1 MHIPDGFL
9 SPEMILVTYVIT
21 VIFWAVS
28 FRRVKFELD
37 ERMVPL
43 MALLTAL
50 FFAAQMMNYPVVGGT
65 TAHLLGGA
73 SLGILLGP
81 STGLISMTIILLLQC
96 LLFGDGGITALGAN
110 VLNMGVAG
118 VIIPYVLFVLIT
130 RATKG
135 NRLFLGAFV
144 GGFVGDVLAA
154 VLAGLELGLSVPTFL
169 YGISI
174 SVPAMAIHHSIIGV
188 AEGLVTGALL
198 KLLISSKPEVLSLS
212 PTFKSL
218 SLELR
223 AVKEGGLAIE
233 KS

>member
-1 MHIPDGFL
+1 M
-9 SPEMILVTYVIT
+9 
-21 VIFWAVS
+21 
-28 FRRVKFELD
+28 KKELD
-37 ERMVPL
+37 ERIVPL

-73 SLGILLGP
+73 SLGIILGP

-110 VLNMGVAG
+110 VFNMGVVG
-118 VIIPYVLFVLIT
+118 IFVPYVLFILIM

-135 NRLFLGAFV
+135 KHLSLGAFI

-154 VLAGLELGLSVPTFL
+154 VSAGLELGLSVPTFI
-169 YGISI
+169 YGVSI
-174 SVPAMAIHHSIIGV
+174 SVPAMAIHHSVIGV
-188 AEGLVTGALL
+188 AEGLVTAVLL
-198 KLLISSKPEVLSLS
+198 KILISSKPEVLSLS
-212 PTFKSL
+212 PTFRSL
-218 SLELR
+218 RLDLKIGQ
-223 AVKEGGLAIE
+223 AGGLKLE